1 MSLFAVRSTP
11 LDLNEALG
19 AVQADEVG
27 GLAIFVGTVRNHN
40 DGRAITLLQYQ
51 AYESMAEKQM
61 AKIAEGIAQ
70 EIPGVRLSAL
80 HRVGALKIGEAAVIC
95 VAASAHRDAAFRACR
110 LLIDRIKE
118 DVPVWKREHGP
129 DGPYWVGW
137 HDARCK
143 GEHHD
148 DAHVH
153 HDDAHVHHE
162 HKHDGLHSDKQ
173 G

>member
-1 MSLFAVRSTP
+1 MTLFSVRSAP
-11 LDLNEALG
+11 LDLNEVLS
-19 AVQADEVG
+19 AVKADEVG
-27 GLAIFVGTVRNHN
+27 GVAIFLGTVRNHN
-40 DGRAITLLQYQ
+40 DGRAITLLEYQ

-61 AKIAEGIAQ
+61 AKIAEGIAR

-80 HRVGALKIGEAAVIC
+80 HRVGALRIGETAVIC

-137 HDARCK
+137 QDARCK
-143 GEHHD
+143 GEHHH
-148 DAHVH
+148 AHGSH
-153 HDDAHVHHE
+153 GHDHE
-162 HKHDGLHSDKQ
+162 R
-173 G
+173 